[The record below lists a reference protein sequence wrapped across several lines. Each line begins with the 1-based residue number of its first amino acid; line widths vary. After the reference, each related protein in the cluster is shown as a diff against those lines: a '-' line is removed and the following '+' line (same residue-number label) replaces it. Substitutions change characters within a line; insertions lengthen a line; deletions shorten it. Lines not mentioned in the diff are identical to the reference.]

1 MRRLNMKQK
10 KLLDLWYEKNKEAIE
25 IGRMHFDLGKCD
37 LFNYEFYEGLQKIND
52 FETIYQ
58 EINNY
63 IQEK

>member
-1 MRRLNMKQK
+1 MRRLNAKQK
-10 KLLDLWYEKNKEAIE
+10 KLLDSWYEKNKKEIE
-25 IGRMHFDLGKCD
+25 IGRLFFDLGKCD
-37 LFNYEFYEGLQKIND
+37 LFDGYFYEELQKIND

>member
-1 MRRLNMKQK
+1 MRRLNAKQK
-10 KLLDLWYEKNKEAIE
+10 KLLDIWYEKNKKDIEA
-25 IGRMHFDLGKCD
+25 GRLFFDLGKCD
-37 LFNYEFYEGLQKIND
+37 LFSGDFYEELQRIND